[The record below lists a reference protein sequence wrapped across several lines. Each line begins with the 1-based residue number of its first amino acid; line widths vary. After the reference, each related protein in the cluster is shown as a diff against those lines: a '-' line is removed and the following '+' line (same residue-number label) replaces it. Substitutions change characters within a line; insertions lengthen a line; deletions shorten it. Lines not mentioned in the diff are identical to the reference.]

1 MSNSIIHKAYEST
14 VTSPT
19 EMSVLFA
26 LADQANDD
34 GICWPSVGSIS
45 RRTRLNERTVQ
56 KALRRLAEDHHI
68 SITGRIGGGYGLYTP
83 TYVVHPVP
91 GEKPQDEPRSPVNH
105 VHPEPRSPVNHVHPE
120 PRSPVNVETHGVNVE
135 TRWGERGDAMG
146 RTTFTQT
153 LIEPTENPQGT
164 LNADVTARMQAPEGT
179 SVLLDVDPLPK
190 KSKGGV
196 VAPVVEW
203 DGVAFRVPPVLM
215 AEWQRAYPAID
226 VPGALRTAAGW
237 VMDNPSRGAKKQWGR
252 FLSNW
257 LRRTRPGDCPAVADG
272 PDPLPP
278 PAKLPA
284 PDGWERAWEAMYGD
298 PPNIPWEY
306 QIDCVQLECRQ
317 WLAKHERGAA

>member
-1 MSNSIIHKAYEST
+1 
-14 VTSPT
+14 
-19 EMSVLFA
+19 
-26 LADQANDD
+26 
-34 GICWPSVGSIS
+34 
-45 RRTRLNERTVQ
+45 
-56 KALRRLAEDHHI
+56 
-68 SITGRIGGGYGLYTP
+68 
-83 TYVVHPVP
+83 
-91 GEKPQDEPRSPVNH
+91 
-105 VHPEPRSPVNHVHPE
+105 
-120 PRSPVNVETHGVNVE
+120 
-135 TRWGERGDAMG
+135 
-146 RTTFTQT
+146 
-153 LIEPTENPQGT
+153 
-164 LNADVTARMQAPEGT
+164 
-179 SVLLDVDPLPK
+179 LPK

-257 LRRTRPGDCPAVADG
+257 LRRTRPSDCPAVADG

-306 QIDCVQLECRQ
+306 QIDCVQLECRR